1 MIANSITRSWT
12 ITRNNVNRVFPL
24 LLGYAIDRHDAQTQ
38 GSISQLGLLYH
49 QLIQQT
55 RRIDAAIRYWED
67 LGSTREWIISI
78 VPKYFIKDASWI
90 SSAERLRRLDVML
103 RHRMEL
109 LGRLGSILE
118 KLGMLRRD
126 FSVGRS
132 TFELNTIL
140 LTTVAMVT
148 RLVSL
153 QRKNITRI
161 VHSPLLTHLI
171 QVSQILF
178 PHEFGNHDETDFL
191 NGKCL
196 RTYCSSGK
204 R

>member
-1 MIANSITRSWT
+1 M
-12 ITRNNVNRVFPL
+12 
-24 LLGYAIDRHDAQTQ
+24 
-38 GSISQLGLLYH
+38 
-49 QLIQQT
+49 
-55 RRIDAAIRYWED
+55 
-67 LGSTREWIISI
+67 
-78 VPKYFIKDASWI
+78 
-90 SSAERLRRLDVML
+90 ML

-196 RTYCSSGK
+196 RTYCSGAK